1 MVWWTPELLLE
12 NCEGGE
18 EREELAMRT
27 LGGTLVNAFEV
38 SSLEVSSK
46 LGFFGKVLSTKGLL
60 QDRVMQP
67 RED

>member
-1 MVWWTPELLLE
+1 MLWAPELLLE

-27 LGGTLVNAFEV
+27 LIGGTLVEAFEAFFFEG
-38 SSLEVSSK
+38 SSI
-46 LGFFGKVLSTKGLL
+46 GFFLKVGTTVGLL

-67 RED
+67 RKG

>member
-1 MVWWTPELLLE
+1 MLWAPELLLE

-27 LGGTLVNAFEV
+27 LVGGTLVEAFEAIFEG
-38 SSLEVSSK
+38 SSI
-46 LGFFGKVLSTKGLL
+46 GFFLKVGTTVGLL

-67 RED
+67 REG